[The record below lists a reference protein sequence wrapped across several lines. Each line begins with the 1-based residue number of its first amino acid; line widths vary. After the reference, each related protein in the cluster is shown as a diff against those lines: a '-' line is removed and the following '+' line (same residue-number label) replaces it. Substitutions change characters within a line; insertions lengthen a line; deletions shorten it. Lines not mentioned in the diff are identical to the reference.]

1 MSEDKTVE
9 GADQATPDDS
19 KAAETQKFPSPV
31 PALHR
36 ASDQAARPGFRSAS
50 NKKTKA
56 QKKKRKKKR

>member
-9 GADQATPDDS
+9 GAEGADDTP
-19 KAAETQKFPSPV
+19 KVAEAQKFPSPV

-36 ASDQAARPGFRSAS
+36 ASDQASRPGFRSAS